1 MRSFSQRFMRLALR
15 CSLRR
20 FCQDSISLIQW
31 ASVIVG
37 CLWQWGARGAS
48 LGLLLIAGFACAQ
61 VGPGEQVE
69 RIEGTLSMFG
79 RTLKVERLV
88 SRLPAEQAAVET
100 ARSWREEAGQPSLG
114 KASHG
119 TLGSA
124 TLELRRPPWWIVT
137 RHHGQWV
144 ETVQWRDHGVGAAEG
159 IRSVMSV
166 PQPDALA
173 LPSLTRANEH
183 AQRLRPAQ
191 RLSLVLLAHSR
202 THDQVT
208 TQVYRSDSPPGI
220 LVRRWLDALAAEG
233 YASDTAYPL
242 NKASAGTPVSGVA
255 PGTGSVRS
263 SDGPGGYCAAGLG
276 PGASG
281 CRGLHRSRREEI
293 LWTIAPEGDGSALV
307 VHQVSRS
314 TTWRWG

>member
-1 MRSFSQRFMRLALR
+1 MRGFSQRFMRLALR

-20 FCQDSISLIQW
+20 FCQESLSLIQW

-48 LGLLLIAGFACAQ
+48 LGLLLISGFACAQ

-69 RIEGTLSMFG
+69 RIEGALSMFG
-79 RTLKVERLV
+79 RTLKVERLA
-88 SRLPAEQAAVET
+88 SRLPAEQAALET
-100 ARSWREEAGQPSLG
+100 ARSWREEAGQLSLG
-114 KASHG
+114 KISAG

-137 RHHGQWV
+137 RHRGQWV

-159 IRSVMSV
+159 IRSVMPV
-166 PQPDALA
+166 PQPEALA
-173 LPSLTRANEH
+173 RPSLTPANEH
-183 AQRLRPAQ
+183 ALRIRPAQ

-208 TQVYRSDSPPGI
+208 TQVYRSDSPPGV
-220 LVRRWLDALAAEG
+220 LARRWLDALAAEG

-242 NKASAGTPVSGVA
+242 NKASIARSAVGVS
-255 PGTGSVRS
+255 PGMVSAAS
-263 SDGPGGYCAAGLG
+263 FDGPGGYCSAGLG
-276 PGASG
+276 PGATG
-281 CRGLHRSRREEI
+281 CRGLHRSSSEE
-293 LWTIAPEGDGSALV
+293 LVWTIAPEGDGSALV
-307 VHQVSRS
+307 IHQVSRS
-314 TTWRWG
+314 TSWRSG